1 MSGDASIPEGVVE
14 IHATLRDNGFNQWI
28 KSFVADLMD
37 SQGDLLAIRQIP
49 TFPPYHFSAI
59 AEFADVDE
67 AIRVAKMFNGAALM
81 VSSALPLPSRAIHLT
96 RDLQDGGVNLAVI
109 SLPGTSART
118 ATNFTTGPGTTITSG
133 AAQSAALVGARSP
146 AMQNMSNVFQNMAVS
161 SPMPSQHL
169 HLPSTGLF
177 GRTPSGASDQNPL
190 LQAQIQAQNS
200 QSHQLQVYQPYH
212 PPLYQQT
219 PTRYVLNQTP
229 TRGHGMIGPQS
240 PLTPMNGGYSI
251 MAPLYTQTPPVT
263 PLNHHG
269 GYHGGYHGEY
279 ASPRGMQMQVY
290 GRPDPYRRQNA
301 MRVSRSPYH
310 HGTCNNNHVDIN
322 HIREGRD
329 VRTTVSAFH
338 ARRSMA

>member
-1 MSGDASIPEGVVE
+1 M
-14 IHATLRDNGFNQWI
+14 T
-28 KSFVADLMD
+28 
-37 SQGDLLAIRQIP
+37 
-49 TFPPYHFSAI
+49 
-59 AEFADVDE
+59 
-67 AIRVAKMFNGAALM
+67 
-81 VSSALPLPSRAIHLT
+81 
-96 RDLQDGGVNLAVI
+96 

-118 ATNFTTGPGTTITSG
+118 ATNLITGPGTTMTSD
-133 AAQSAALVGARSP
+133 AAQSAAPVGARSP
-146 AMQNMSNVFQNMAVS
+146 AMQNMSSVFQNMAVS
-161 SPMPSQHL
+161 SPMRSQHL
-169 HLPSTGLF
+169 HLPSAGPF
-177 GRTPSGASDQNPL
+177 GRTPSGTSDQNPL
-190 LQAQIQAQNS
+190 LQAQIQTQN
-200 QSHQLQVYQPYH
+200 QQTHQLQVYQSYH

-219 PTRYVLNQTP
+219 PTRYVLDQTP

-240 PLTPMNGGYSI
+240 PLTPMNGGYPL

-310 HGTCNNNHVDIN
+310 HGTGNNNHVDIN

-329 VRTTVSAFH
+329 VRTTVSNFH
-338 ARRSMA
+338 VQAQKDRDLLTRSRLCCATFPTRLTKQCSSALLTSRAMASTTLCTSALTSPTIASKLFASIPLQ